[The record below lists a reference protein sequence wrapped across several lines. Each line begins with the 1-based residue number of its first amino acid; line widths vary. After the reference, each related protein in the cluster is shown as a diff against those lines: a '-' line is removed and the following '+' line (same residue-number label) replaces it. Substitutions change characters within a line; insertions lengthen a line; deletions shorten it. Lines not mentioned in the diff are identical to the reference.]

1 MYLRA
6 GVDVCSVFDQILL
19 FRLRRLYV
27 MTSRG
32 ESHACIAFDRAPS
45 DADYEA
51 VRCRTPLSISCAMFI
66 HLGGTHAR
74 VVTFCTHSDGVVFW
88 DLTADFCIGGR
99 ISGFPCVPE
108 RDRTCDDPST

>member
-27 MTSRG
+27 MASRG
-32 ESHACIAFDRAPS
+32 ESHACIALDRAPS

-51 VRCRTPLSISCAMFI
+51 VRCRTPLVTSRDTERQLDEVRKVAEA
-66 HLGGTHAR
+66 HKKELLKVTRDKKRAR
-74 VVTFCTHSDGVVFW
+74 YAFFMRAHVES
-88 DLTADFCIGGR
+88 GR
-99 ISGFPCVPE
+99 GARPQ
-108 RDRTCDDPST
+108 DQ